1 MPFDPAT
8 FQQHLNTIRS
18 VRQNYSS
25 GFAPGTPTLE
35 QRKFLEDIRRYDQDF
50 AEDKYRDRRDF
61 AEGVRQFNAK
71 LAADAVAGELS
82 KKDYSEKERS
92 TERSNTALRYLQ
104 ARMKHYIGKSDVP
117 FQRAID
123 DTIAYFGSS
132 EGSAFSG
139 EELLDA
145 ILRQAGEL
153 SKTDPAIRAAMDAG
167 GNYFDTMGGRKHRW
181 FYDLYIDKD
190 RYTPPLAIDAYGNFV
205 PAGIEFGKDRDRKQN
220 IDYYQNID
228 FYRKNYPK
236 GNGTY

>member
-61 AEGVRQFNAK
+61 AEAVRQFNAK
-71 LAADAVAGELS
+71 LAADALVGGGYDFKE
-82 KKDYSEKERS
+82 YSEKERS
-92 TERSNTALRYLQ
+92 AERSNTALRFLQ
-104 ARMKHYIGKSDVP
+104 ERMKHYIGKSDVP

-123 DTIAYFGSS
+123 DTIAYFSLS
-132 EGSAFSG
+132 QGSAYSG

-153 SKTDPAIRAAMDAG
+153 SKTDPKIREAMDAG
-167 GNYFDTMGGRKHRW
+167 GNYFDTMGGRKNRW

-190 RYTPPLAIDAYGNFV
+190 RYTPPLAIDEYGNFV
-205 PAGIEFGKDRDRKQN
+205 PAGIKFGNELYRPLYQGRPPKDRDRK
-220 IDYYQNID
+220 
-228 FYRKNYPK
+228 
-236 GNGTY
+236 

>member
-35 QRKFLEDIRRYDQDF
+35 QRKFTEDIRRYDQDF

-71 LAADAVAGELS
+71 LAADAVSGGDYDFKE
-82 KKDYSEKERS
+82 YSEKERS
-92 TERSNTALRYLQ
+92 AERSNTALRYLQ

-123 DTIAYFGSS
+123 DTIAYFSLS
-132 EGSAFSG
+132 PGSAFSG

-153 SKTDPAIRAAMDAG
+153 SKTDPVIKKAMDAG
-167 GNYFDTMGGRKHRW
+167 GNYFDTRGGRKNRW

-190 RYTPPLAIDAYGNFV
+190 RYTPPLTIDVYGNFV
-205 PAGIEFGKDRDRKQN
+205 PAGIEFGKDRCRKQN
-220 IDYYQNID
+220 
-228 FYRKNYPK
+228 
-236 GNGTY
+236 NGIY

>member
-71 LAADAVAGELS
+71 LAADAVGGGGGGYDF
-82 KKDYSEKERS
+82 KDYSEKERS
-92 TERSNTALRYLQ
+92 AERSNTALRYLQ
-104 ARMKHYIGKSDVP
+104 ARMKAYIGKSDVP

-123 DTIAYFGSS
+123 DTIAYFSLS
-132 EGSAFSG
+132 PGSAFSG

-153 SKTDPAIRAAMDAG
+153 SKTDPVIKKAMDAG
-167 GNYFDTMGGRKHRW
+167 GNYFDTRGGRKNRW

-190 RYTPPLAIDAYGNFV
+190 RYTPPLTIDVYGNFV
-205 PAGIEFGKDRDRKQN
+205 PAGIEFGKDRKDRRDK
-220 IDYYQNID
+220 IEY
-228 FYRKNYPK
+228 
-236 GNGTY
+236 GW

>member
-61 AEGVRQFNAK
+61 AENVRQFNAK
-71 LAADAVAGELS
+71 LAADAVSGGGGGGDKE
-82 KKDYSEKERS
+82 YSEKERS
-92 TERSNTALRYLQ
+92 AERVNTAHRYLQ

-123 DTIAYFGSS
+123 DTIAYFSLS
-132 EGSAFSG
+132 PGSAYSG
-139 EELLDA
+139 EEILDA

-153 SKTDPAIRAAMDAG
+153 SKTDPAIRAAMNAG
-167 GNYFDTMGGRKHRW
+167 GNYFDTRGGRKNRW

-190 RYTPPLAIDAYGNFV
+190 RYTPPLTIDVYGNFV
-205 PAGIEFGKDRDRKQN
+205 PAGIEFGKDRRTKSVSE
-220 IDYYQNID
+220 Y
-228 FYRKNYPK
+228 
-236 GNGTY
+236 GW

>member
-35 QRKFLEDIRRYDQDF
+35 QRKFIEDIRQYDQDF

-71 LAADAVAGELS
+71 LAADAVSGGGGDFKE
-82 KKDYSEKERS
+82 YSESERS
-92 TERSNTALRYLQ
+92 AERSNTALRYLQ

-123 DTIAYFGSS
+123 DTIAYFSLS
-132 EGSAFSG
+132 PGSAFSG

-153 SKTDPAIRAAMDAG
+153 SKTDPKIREAMDAG
-167 GNYFDTMGGRKHRW
+167 GNYFDTRGGRKNRW

-205 PAGIEFGKDRDRKQN
+205 PAGTNIFSQN
-220 IDYYQNID
+220 RGRIPYDSEYLL
-228 FYRKNYPK
+228 
-236 GNGTY
+236 

>member
-71 LAADAVAGELS
+71 LAADALVGGGGGGDYGFKE
-82 KKDYSEKERS
+82 YSEKERS
-92 TERSNTALRYLQ
+92 AERSNTALRFLQ
-104 ARMKHYIGKSDVP
+104 ERMKHYIGKSDVP

-123 DTIAYFGSS
+123 DTIAYFSLS
-132 EGSAFSG
+132 QGSAYSG

-153 SKTDPAIRAAMDAG
+153 SKTDPKIREAMDAG
-167 GNYFDTMGGRKHRW
+167 GNYFDTRGGRKNRW

-190 RYTPPLAIDAYGNFV
+190 RYTPPLTIDVYGNFV
-205 PAGIEFGKDRDRKQN
+205 PAGIEFGKDRRDK
-220 IDYYQNID
+220 IEY
-228 FYRKNYPK
+228 
-236 GNGTY
+236 GW

>member
-50 AEDKYRDRRDF
+50 AEDKYRDRRNF

-71 LAADAVAGELS
+71 LAADAVSGGGGGGDYDFKE
-82 KKDYSEKERS
+82 YSEKERS
-92 TERSNTALRYLQ
+92 TERSNTVLRYLQ

-123 DTIAYFGSS
+123 DTIAYFSLS
-132 EGSAFSG
+132 PGSATSG
-139 EELLDA
+139 EEILDA

-153 SKTDPAIRAAMDAG
+153 SKTDPKIRAAMDAG
-167 GNYFDTMGGRKHRW
+167 GNYFDTRGGRKNRW

-190 RYTPPLAIDAYGNFV
+190 RYTPPLTIDVYGNFV
-205 PAGIEFGKDRDRKQN
+205 PAGIEFGKDRKDK
-220 IDYYQNID
+220 IEY
-228 FYRKNYPK
+228 
-236 GNGTY
+236 GW

>member
-35 QRKFLEDIRRYDQDF
+35 QRKFTEDIRRYDQDF
-50 AEDKYRDRRDF
+50 AEDKYRDRRNF

-71 LAADAVAGELS
+71 LAADAVGGGGGGGGGDYDF
-82 KKDYSEKERS
+82 KDYSEKERS
-92 TERSNTALRYLQ
+92 AERSNTALRYLQ
-104 ARMKHYIGKSDVP
+104 ARMKAYIGKSDVP

-123 DTIAYFGSS
+123 DTIAYFSLS
-132 EGSAFSG
+132 PGSAFSG

-145 ILRQAGEL
+145 IMRQAGEL
-153 SKTDPAIRAAMDAG
+153 SKTDPKIREAMDAG
-167 GNYFDTMGGRKHRW
+167 GNYFDTKGGRKNRW

-190 RYTPPLAIDAYGNFV
+190 RYTPPLAIDEHGNFV
-205 PAGIEFGKDRDRKQN
+205 PAGTNIFLQNRDRT
-220 IDYYQNID
+220 
-228 FYRKNYPK
+228 P
-236 GNGTY
+236 

>member
-35 QRKFLEDIRRYDQDF
+35 QRKFTEDIRRYDQDF

-71 LAADAVAGELS
+71 LAADAVSGGDYDFKE
-82 KKDYSEKERS
+82 YSEKERS
-92 TERSNTALRYLQ
+92 AERSNTALRYLQ

-123 DTIAYFGSS
+123 DTIAYFSLS
-132 EGSAFSG
+132 PGSAFSG

-153 SKTDPAIRAAMDAG
+153 SKTDPVIKKAMDAG
-167 GNYFDTMGGRKHRW
+167 GNYFDTRGGRKNRW

-190 RYTPPLAIDAYGNFV
+190 RYTPPLTIDVYGNFV
-205 PAGIEFGKDRDRKQN
+205 PAGIEFGKDRCRKLRTMAF
-220 IDYYQNID
+220 I
-228 FYRKNYPK
+228 K
-236 GNGTY
+236 